1 MKGILKRLVSRVVQ
15 NDRLWTLLDKT
26 ILRAS
31 RYAEG
36 ERRKARRA
44 QSPLNLL
51 LSSAVQTVCPD
62 LVVRHGVFQGM
73 KYPCAQS
80 AGSALFPKLLGS
92 YERELHPVIEAI
104 CREDYSE
111 IVDVGCAEGY
121 YAVGL
126 ARRIP
131 TARIYA
137 YDTNPEAC
145 RLCGSMAELNGVSD
159 WVTTGSFFDAQALKA
174 IPFTRKGLILSDCE
188 GFEKQLFRKETVGLL
203 AGCDLLVE
211 VHDFIDITI
220 SSYIR
225 QLFEPTHEIEVIQSL
240 DDIKKAQTYSFE
252 ELAPYDLA
260 TRKALLAEG
269 RPAIMEWFWMR
280 ARRSGSEPHEVGD
293 GDEHNADGDKD
304 KGVGN
309 KVRKDHESEAAQK
322 RHEGGLLLAVDE
334 ETDADRAEDHSP
346 EQRPGIHDLKAA
358 PDRRRSSL

>member
-15 NDRLWTLLDKT
+15 NDRLWKFLDKT
-26 ILRAS
+26 VLRAT

-36 ERRKARRA
+36 ERRKARKA
-44 QSPLNLL
+44 QSPLNRL
-51 LSSAVQTVCPD
+51 LSSAIQSVCPD

-73 KYPCAQS
+73 KYPAAQA

-92 YERELHPVIEAI
+92 YERELHPVIETI

-131 TARIYA
+131 SARIYA

-145 RLCGSMAELNGVSD
+145 RLCQSMAELNGVSD
-159 WVTTGSFFDAQALKA
+159 RITMGSFFDLEALKT

-188 GFEKQLFRKETVGLL
+188 GFEKQIFQTETVELL
-203 AGCDLLVE
+203 ASCDLLVE

-240 DDIKKAQTYSFE
+240 DDIKKAQTYNFE
-252 ELAPYDLA
+252 ELVPYDLA
-260 TRKALLAEG
+260 TRKSLLAEG

-280 ARRSGSEPHEVGD
+280 AR
-293 GDEHNADGDKD
+293 
-304 KGVGN
+304 
-309 KVRKDHESEAAQK
+309 Q
-322 RHEGGLLLAVDE
+322 
-334 ETDADRAEDHSP
+334 
-346 EQRPGIHDLKAA
+346 
-358 PDRRRSSL
+358 

>member
-1 MKGILKRLVSRVVQ
+1 MKRILKALVSRIVR
-15 NDRLWTLLDKT
+15 NDPLWSLLDRT
-26 ILRAS
+26 VLAAA

-36 ERRKARRA
+36 ERRKALSA

-51 LSSAVQTVCPD
+51 LASAIRSVCPD

-73 KYPCAQS
+73 KYPAAQ
-80 AGSALFPKLLGS
+80 ATGSALFPKLLGS

-145 RLCGSMAELNGVSD
+145 RLCRGMAELNGVSD
-159 WVTTGSFFDAQALKA
+159 RITMGSFFDVEALKT
-174 IPFTRKGLILSDCE
+174 IPFTRKALILSDCE
-188 GFEKQLFRKETVGLL
+188 GFEKQLFRKETADLL
-203 AGCDLLVE
+203 ASCDLLVE

-225 QLFEPTHEIEVIQSL
+225 ELFEPTHEIEVIQSL
-240 DDIKKAQTYSFE
+240 DDIKKAQTYHFE
-252 ELAPYDLA
+252 ELASYDLA
-260 TRKALLAEG
+260 ARKKLLAER

-280 ARRSGSEPHEVGD
+280 AR
-293 GDEHNADGDKD
+293 
-304 KGVGN
+304 
-309 KVRKDHESEAAQK
+309 
-322 RHEGGLLLAVDE
+322 
-334 ETDADRAEDHSP
+334 
-346 EQRPGIHDLKAA
+346 
-358 PDRRRSSL
+358 